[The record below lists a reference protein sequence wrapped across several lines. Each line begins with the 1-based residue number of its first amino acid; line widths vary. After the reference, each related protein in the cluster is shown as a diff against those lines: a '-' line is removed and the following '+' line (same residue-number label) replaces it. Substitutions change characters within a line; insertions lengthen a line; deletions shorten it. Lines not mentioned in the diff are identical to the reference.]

1 VNIYKGKNVT
11 FNFARLA
18 TKLLA
23 ETETV
28 EKFPRAA
35 GTMIVSIQWPQLK
48 YEAEWWWHPTLR
60 IGVTVDTLM

>member
-48 YEAEWWWHPTLR
+48 YEAEW
-60 IGVTVDTLM
+60 